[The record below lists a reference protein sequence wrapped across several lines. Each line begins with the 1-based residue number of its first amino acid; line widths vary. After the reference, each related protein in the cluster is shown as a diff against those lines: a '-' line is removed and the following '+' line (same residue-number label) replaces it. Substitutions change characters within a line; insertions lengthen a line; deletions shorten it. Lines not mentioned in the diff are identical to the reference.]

1 MAPSSPREPIH
12 VVMAA
17 AMLQPLVGNNNA
29 YNWLSDMRRSASGF
43 ALNNRVSS
51 FPTVYRDR
59 GQMYYSK
66 HEIGRMMDELFRSAS
81 RKSRS

>member
-29 YNWLSDMRRSASGF
+29 YNWLSDMRRSASRF

-51 FPTVYRDR
+51 FPKFYVIKARCITPNLR
-59 GQMYYSK
+59 S
-66 HEIGRMMDELFRSAS
+66 IG
-81 RKSRS
+81 